1 MKYFFMSMKIHINS
15 SCKVWE
21 QESASVGG
29 YWGETKLCMMDDDKK
44 PFVNWDKE
52 AWPVTLS
59 CTSPCVISPKEKE
72 KKRNIDNDLAI
83 LLSHNTIP
91 LLSFLV
97 LRIFTTCNKG
107 QPYYSFCLHFLLSIL
122 LLLNLLAEFLLPSPQ
137 LFPRF
142 FFSLLVLLSSISN
155 FFLIFPSILHHIF
168 YPSIQIISSLWT
180 SLAIFLF

>member
-1 MKYFFMSMKIHINS
+1 MEFPLDFLYYLYNYYIVCALFSHTHHVTLWHPNS
-15 SCKVWE
+15 CDYE
-21 QESASVGG
+21 
-29 YWGETKLCMMDDDKK
+29 LCNTCD
-44 PFVNWDKE
+44 
-52 AWPVTLS
+52 VTLS